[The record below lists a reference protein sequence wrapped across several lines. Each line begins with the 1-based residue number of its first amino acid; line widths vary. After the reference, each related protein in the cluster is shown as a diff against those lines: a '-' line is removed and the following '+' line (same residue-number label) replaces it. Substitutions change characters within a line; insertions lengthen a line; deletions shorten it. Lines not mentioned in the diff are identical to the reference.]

1 MGLKEGMVDDKV
13 VPIRKDALARVAKKV
28 AAAKALTGNKGS
40 LEAVCARQKA
50 KLAQQEVLIMASEA
64 RIARLVEDNS
74 TLAHENA
81 RLYGVNLDVR
91 AELSRVPRWMRKV
104 FVR

>member
-1 MGLKEGMVDDKV
+1 MVLDDKV

-28 AAAKALTGNKGS
+28 AAAKAATGKAGS

-50 KLAQQEVLIMASEA
+50 KLAQQEVLLMASDA

-74 TLAHENA
+74 TLARENA

-91 AELSRVPRWMRKV
+91 AELSRIPRWIRRL
-104 FVR
+104 FA